1 MSSVE
6 VMTYLRQTDG
16 ALVPLEDCGPIARRD
31 CSYLPG
37 SIAVTIDG
45 AAIVPSSLWDDVNW
59 LWPSVVSAVDDYRR
73 TGWGEVKFPSQ
84 PITFRL
90 EKMSGWKPMVRV
102 TVVAGKDRQR
112 AIGDPDA
119 FCTSVAAAGLEFF
132 ETYLERCP
140 SQTGEAEAIA
150 TIDSW
155 GLGGS

>member
-6 VMTYLRQTDG
+6 VTTYLRQADG
-16 ALVPLEDCGPIARRD
+16 ALVPLEDSGLIDRRD

-37 SIAVTIDG
+37 SIAMTIDG
-45 AAIVPSSLWDDVNW
+45 AAIMPSSLWDDVNW
-59 LWPSVVSAVDDYRR
+59 LWPSVVRVVDDYRR

-90 EKMSGWKPMVRV
+90 EKVIGWKPMVRV
-102 TVVAGKDRQR
+102 TVVVGKDAQR

-119 FCTSVAAAGLEFF
+119 LCISIAAAGLEFF

-150 TIDSW
+150 VIDSW
-155 GLGGS
+155 GLGRS